1 MIENKPVI
9 LIVDDSPANIQAL
22 AQLLADDYRI
32 KVATNGLRCLE
43 LASEETGPDL
53 ILLDIDMPDMTGYE
67 VCTKLKANVDT
78 ENIPVIFITGKNSA
92 EDEVYGFELGAIDY
106 ITKPFH
112 PIIVEARVKT
122 HVTIKRQS
130 DALERMALRDQL
142 TDLYNRHYLMDIA
155 PKKMTEAKRHRIPLS
170 VVVIDIDHFKDVNDQ
185 HGHDFGDAVLISF
198 ANLLENYCRK
208 EDVVARFGGEE
219 FVLVVDHCELDACV
233 DKMELLCRDVRGLK
247 PEGITVTA
255 SFGVTTMKDQDNSF
269 DQLFNRADKA
279 VYRAKADGRNCVRK
293 EV

>member
-1 MIENKPVI
+1 MDNKPVI

-22 AQLLADDYRI
+22 AQLLAGDYQI

-43 LASEETGPDL
+43 IASEESGPDL
-53 ILLDIDMPDMTGYE
+53 ILLDIDMPNMTGYD
-67 VCTKLKANVDT
+67 VCTKLKANVNT
-78 ENIPVIFITGKNSA
+78 QNIPVIFITGKNRT

-112 PIIVEARVKT
+112 PIIVEARVRT

-130 DALERMALRDQL
+130 DALERMALCDHL

-155 PKKMTEAKRHRIPLS
+155 PRKIANARRHKIPLS

-185 HGHDFGDAVLISF
+185 YGHDFGDIVLKGC
-198 ANLLENYCRK
+198 ANLLESYCRK

-219 FVLVVDHCELDACV
+219 FVILVDHCELDACV
-233 DKMELLCRDVRGLK
+233 EKMELLCRDVRELK
-247 PEGITVTA
+247 PNGIEVTA
-255 SFGVTTMKDQDNSF
+255 SFGVTALKDGDNTF
-269 DQLFNRADKA
+269 DQLFSRADEA
-279 VYRAKADGRNCVRK
+279 MYRAKSDGRNCVRK